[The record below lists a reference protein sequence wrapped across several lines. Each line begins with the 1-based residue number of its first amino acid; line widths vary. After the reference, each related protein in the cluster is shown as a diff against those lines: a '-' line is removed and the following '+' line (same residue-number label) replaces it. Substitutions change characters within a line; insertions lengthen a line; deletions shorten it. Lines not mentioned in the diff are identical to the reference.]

1 MKGKRRMRRKL
12 EEVEKEKEFYVDHR
26 REEST

>member
-12 EEVEKEKEFYVDHR
+12 EEVEKEKESYVDHR
-26 REEST
+26 REENT